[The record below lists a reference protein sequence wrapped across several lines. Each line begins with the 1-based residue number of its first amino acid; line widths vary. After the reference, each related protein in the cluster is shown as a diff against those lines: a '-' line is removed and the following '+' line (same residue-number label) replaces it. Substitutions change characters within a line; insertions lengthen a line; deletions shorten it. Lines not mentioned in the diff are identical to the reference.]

1 MNILKKRII
10 VVFQTKQKLTEENKE
25 NNKNQLSFDLG
36 NIEQSEINN
45 KFDEYVE
52 DFNNKKNIYDEKI
65 KVKEEEEYQKRVE
78 EGLNYLNSEDWELWS
93 HVFDK
98 SEAEVKREWEE
109 HLENKVFPK
118 IEKMIDEEI
127 NKI

>member
-1 MNILKKRII
+1 M
-10 VVFQTKQKLTEENKE
+10 TEENKE

-52 DFNNKKNIYDEKI
+52 DFNKKKNIYDEKI

>member
-1 MNILKKRII
+1 MNIFKKRII